1 LVNITENYKENI
13 KTAKALGFDF
23 GQICIW
29 NMDFY
34 TNENLKELKETLEK
48 EEFRATDLWCG
59 WRGPVVW
66 SHPQKY
72 STLGL
77 VPDYLRA
84 VRMEDLRRGAKFAYD
99 LGVSTVVTHTGFIPD
114 DPYHPTHIAI
124 VNELKAFCKEL
135 KDRGQRFAFETG
147 EELPTTLVQFI
158 KSIGEDNI
166 GINLDPANMLIN
178 GRGNSYDSL
187 CMFAP
192 YVRGFHAKDGVY
204 PKNGDPKGKE
214 VMVGLGEANFPK
226 LIDKLVEIGY
236 DGYLSIEREIAEGD
250 TRNAEIVKTKK
261 YLEKLIKKSERKQKI
276 KKLFSSLRKKA

>member
-1 LVNITENYKENI
+1 MKVGLLVNITENYKENI

-84 VRMEDLRRGAKFAYD
+84 VRMEDLRKGARFACD
-99 LGVSTVVTHTGFIPD
+99 LGISTIVTHTGFIPD

-124 VNELKAFCKEL
+124 VNELKAFCMEL

-147 EELPTTLVQFI
+147 EELPLTLNI
-158 KSIGEDNI
+158 LINEIGLDNV
-166 GINLDPANMLIN
+166 GINFDPANFVSG
-178 GRGNSYDSL
+178 GRGNPNDAMELLGSRVFG
-187 CMFAP
+187 M
-192 YVRGFHAKDGVY
+192 HAKDAIP
-204 PKNGDPKGKE
+204 PKFGEFGGKQTQI
-214 VMVGLGEANFPK
+214 GEGRVNFRR
-226 LIDKLVEIGY
+226 LIEQLKEFDY
-236 DGYLSIEREIAEGD
+236 DGDIVIEHEMANRAD
-250 TRNAEIVKTKK
+250 RNADIKEAKL
-261 YLEKLIKKSERKQKI
+261 YLENIISEIYRV
-276 KKLFSSLRKKA
+276 